1 MKGGWQIIVQDLA
14 NVNSALRNKT
24 EKNLKQQQQQQR
36 SVGIFQETEDPI
48 KVTEVRGG
56 CVQVDVGDHDN
67 LMGLYAQSLGE

>member
-1 MKGGWQIIVQDLA
+1 MA
-14 NVNSALRNKT
+14 NHRSRLGQRQLSVAKQNGEKFKT
-24 EKNLKQQQQQQR
+24 TTTQC
-36 SVGIFQETEDPI
+36 VGIFQETEDPI

>member
-1 MKGGWQIIVQDLA
+1 MKGGWYIIVQDLV

-24 EKNLKQQQQQQR
+24 EKNLKQQQR

-56 CVQVDVGDHDN
+56 CVQVDVEDHDN

>member
-1 MKGGWQIIVQDLA
+1 MKGGWQIIVQDLV

-56 CVQVDVGDHDN
+56 CVQVDVEDHVN